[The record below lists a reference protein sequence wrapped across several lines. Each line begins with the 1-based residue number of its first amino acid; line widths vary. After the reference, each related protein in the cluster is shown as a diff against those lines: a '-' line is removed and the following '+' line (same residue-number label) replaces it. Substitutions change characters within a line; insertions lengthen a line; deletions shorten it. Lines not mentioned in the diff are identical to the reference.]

1 MGHPRIKLRSADE
14 DLAAHP
20 VVGQRPGRVVQV
32 LPERPVLYF
41 SFFSASFAASLI
53 SVDGSP
59 VARFR
64 INGITSRSPSFAS
77 PSTLSSLTYGEL
89 SLTARRSASLIF
101 CLDRGSLTP
110 EAFFASA
117 AISPVRI
124 FQLLYRLLKDREIG
138 SLAIG
143 GNDEERDHA
152 KEDGDTYRG
161 SH

>member
-1 MGHPRIKLRSADE
+1 MRLLCESFLAYALLMPKLSDPGNAGVGLPEMGHPRIKLRSADE

-101 CLDRGSLTP
+101 CLDRGSLTL
-110 EAFFASA
+110 ETFCVS
-117 AISPVRI
+117 SM
-124 FQLLYRLLKDREIG
+124 
-138 SLAIG
+138 
-143 GNDEERDHA
+143 
-152 KEDGDTYRG
+152 
-161 SH
+161 